1 MVKRILKELED
12 HGLRDSQASDLTLD
26 TVSRL
31 TYTGYVVK
39 EVLRLAPP
47 VGAGFRKALRTFEL
61 DVSAWLCGARLLDR
75 LNCSGDKD
83 LIELWR
89 LTLFLHD
96 DIMHDDIIIITT
108 VANVFICRKD
118 DIRRPARILT
128 DHA

>member
-75 LNCSGDKD
+75 LN
-83 LIELWR
+83 
-89 LTLFLHD
+89 
-96 DIMHDDIIIITT
+96 
-108 VANVFICRKD
+108 
-118 DIRRPARILT
+118 
-128 DHA
+128 

>member
-12 HGLRDSQASDLTLD
+12 HGLRDSQASDLTKD

-75 LNCSGDKD
+75 LN
-83 LIELWR
+83 
-89 LTLFLHD
+89 
-96 DIMHDDIIIITT
+96 
-108 VANVFICRKD
+108 
-118 DIRRPARILT
+118 
-128 DHA
+128 